1 MELSDKKKHKAEKSK
16 KKEQERALEIAKEE
30 QFWDIVENELLY
42 PVYQP
47 IVSLRDG
54 EVMGY
59 EALSRI
65 SLENCLINTEEF
77 FHMAQKLDSLWR
89 VEALCRRKSLQN
101 ALDKRAGVK
110 LFLNVDPDVIKDPQ
124 FKEGITCQFLR
135 RYKLMPEDIVFEITE
150 RNSIHD
156 EEAFRGVIRHYQNQT
171 FQIAID
177 DFGNGYAGM
186 NRICALE
193 PEYIKIDMEIV
204 RGIDKDNLKKSLVES
219 MIQFCKKNEI
229 YLIAEGIE
237 TREEMLTLIKL
248 GVPYGQGYYLLRPQ
262 PRMREI
268 SPELKDYIC
277 SAYDGVCSYGQE
289 ENILGTVGEICS
301 RKEVTVP
308 DRPAREIY
316 QYFKERPAVTEI
328 TVLDQEEKV
337 LGVLTRT
344 EILASFGGMYGYD
357 LSRKKKVRE
366 FMDEKPLLVDA
377 GDSVEKVSKK
387 ALMRPQRTLYDAV
400 IVTREKKYCGVVTV
414 KDLLE
419 AAIAIKVHRAVETS
433 PLTGLPGNMVID
445 KKMEQVV
452 CGHKNFAIIYID
464 LDNFKAYNDAY
475 GFSNGDLMIK
485 ALAESIKECCIQ
497 NEFIGHIGGDD
508 FVIISDQWDIQ
519 CLLKSIAEEFQRR
532 IVSLYSGED
541 YARGYIVSKNR
552 HGQKEEFP
560 IASLS
565 MAVVTNRN
573 RRYKRM
579 EEFSEKLVK
588 AKKASKAIAGNSYV
602 FAE

>member
-1 MELSDKKKHKAEKSK
+1 MVSVVKKKSKTEKGK
-16 KKEQERALEIAKEE
+16 KKEQEKALRLIKEE
-30 QFWDIVENELLY
+30 QFWEIVENELIY

-65 SLENCLINTEEF
+65 SMENCLINTEEF
-77 FHMAQKLDSLWR
+77 FHMAQRMDSLWR

-101 ALDKRAGVK
+101 ALDKKAGIK

-124 FKEGITCQFLR
+124 FKEGVTCQFLR

-150 RNSIHD
+150 RNSIQD

-219 MIQFCKKNEI
+219 MIQFCKKNDI

-237 TREEMLTLIKL
+237 TREEMLALIKL
-248 GVPYGQGYYLLRPQ
+248 GVPYGQGYFLLRPQ

-268 SPELKDYIC
+268 TPELRDYIC
-277 SAYDGVCSYGQE
+277 NAYDAVCSNWAE
-289 ENILGTVGEICS
+289 TAVLGTVGEICS
-301 RKEVTVP
+301 RREVTVP
-308 DRPAREIY
+308 DRPAKEIY
-316 QYFKERPAVTEI
+316 EYFKERPAVTEI
-328 TVLDQEEKV
+328 TVLDPDEKV
-337 LGVLTRT
+337 LGVLTRAG
-344 EILASFGGMYGYD
+344 ILAEFGGMYGYD

-366 FMDEKPLLVDA
+366 FMDEKPLLVDV
-377 GDSVEKVSKK
+377 GDSVEKVSRK

-400 IVTREKKYCGVVTV
+400 IVTKDDKYCGVVTV

-419 AAIAIKVHRAVETS
+419 AAIAIKVHRAVDTN

-445 KKMEQVV
+445 EKIEHVVPGKKS
-452 CGHKNFAIIYID
+452 FSIIYVD

-475 GFSNGDLMIK
+475 GFNNGDLMIK
-485 ALAESIKECCIQ
+485 ALAESMKECCIQ

-508 FVIISDQWDIQ
+508 FVIITDQWNIQ
-519 CLLKSIAEEFQRR
+519 CLLKSIVEEFQRR
-532 IVSLYSGED
+532 VVSLYSSED

-552 HGQKEEFP
+552 HGEQEKFP
-560 IASLS
+560 VASLS
-565 MAVVTNRN
+565 MAVVTNRR
-573 RRYKRM
+573 RRYKNM
-579 EEFSEKLVK
+579 DEFSEQLVK
-588 AKKASKAIAGNSYV
+588 AKKKSKAIAGSSYV